1 MHVAACDQQSAQ
13 YFLLQLIEISL
24 CCGCIVT
31 VQVKLS
37 TETVTKRGLVM
48 TKVKATEIVKE
59 HQTYC
64 DTEREIKHF
73 PAETLAYVTPV
84 SEWNEC

>member
-1 MHVAACDQQSAQ
+1 MV
-13 YFLLQLIEISL
+13 
-24 CCGCIVT
+24 
-31 VQVKLS
+31 
-37 TETVTKRGLVM
+37 KRGLVS

-73 PAETLAYVTPV
+73 AAETLAYVTPV
-84 SEWNEC
+84 SGLIFLIMIRCGIIM